1 MANIAQVV
9 NVLQSMILTDGPKMI
24 LTPTYHVFRMY
35 NVHQNATFVPTEYK
49 AGEIVS
55 ANGRIMSDLSISTS
69 SKDGKFHVSIAN
81 PSLDKAQK
89 ITLNFDELKPS
100 SVSGEI
106 LKSKKITDHNEFDKA
121 PAVAPVAFNGYKLAK
136 GTITVE
142 VPAASVIV
150 LEIR

>member
-1 MANIAQVV
+1 FRFPLCILHDTPCVAQKSLESCRNRNESSLVCDI
-9 NVLQSMILTDGPKMI
+9 N
-24 LTPTYHVFRMY
+24 
-35 NVHQNATFVPTEYK
+35 QNSLPRL
-49 AGEIVS
+49 
-55 ANGRIMSDLSISTS
+55 NSDI
-69 SKDGKFHVSIAN
+69 GKFHVSIAN